1 MAAVNTSAAEAAEAR
16 TAASRGE
23 GERGAAAQRAMR
35 EALASALAAAQRSE
49 VEVRR
54 LQRRFVCAQEKLAR
68 YAEVA
73 ARAEELAAR
82 AEAARHA
89 DEAARRAEAAQR
101 VEEARAE
108 AARAEEAR
116 AEAARAEEAR
126 AEEARA
132 EEARA
137 EEARC
142 ADDAAEAAADNL
154 NEYAMRDLPAAMRVL
169 RLYIDEVPDPRR
181 LKAEEVRRLQQA
193 YRKLVLRMHPDKGG
207 DAVAFQQFQAAY
219 DTWKSVLAMYM

>member
-101 VEEARAE
+101 V
-108 AARAEEAR
+108 EEAR

>member
-1 MAAVNTSAAEAAEAR
+1 MAAVNRSAAEAAEER

-23 GERGAAAQRAMR
+23 GERGAAAQRDMR
-35 EALASALAAAQRSE
+35 AALASVTAGAQRNE
-49 VEVRR
+49 VEEEVRR
-54 LQRRFVCAQEKLAR
+54 LQRRSACAQEKLAR
-68 YAEVA
+68 HAEAA

-89 DEAARRAEAAQR
+89 DEAARRAEAARR

-108 AARAEEAR
+108 A
-116 AEAARAEEAR
+116 AR

>member
-132 EEARA
+132 EEAR
-137 EEARC
+137 C